1 MSADWEMIVRVRL
14 CNAMEN
20 GDPLAE
26 TILRA
31 AIEEEGGVLS
41 VLMGWCDAEDFEI
54 VSLQPVPTPGVAHDA

>member
-1 MSADWEMIVRVRL
+1 MDSDWEMVVRVRMR
-14 CNAMEN
+14 NAMDN

-41 VLMGWCDAEDFEI
+41 VLPGWCDAEDFEI
-54 VSLQPVPTPGVAHDA
+54 VSLRPAPDAGAAHD